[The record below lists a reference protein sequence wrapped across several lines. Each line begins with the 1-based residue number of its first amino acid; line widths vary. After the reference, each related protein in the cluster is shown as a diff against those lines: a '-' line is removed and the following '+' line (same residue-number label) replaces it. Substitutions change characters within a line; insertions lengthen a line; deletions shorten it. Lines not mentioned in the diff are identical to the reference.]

1 MDNSISD
8 EMKRIL
14 ARLKALSQMDIPQ
27 YRSYRRPDGSWADRE
42 PVPEYR
48 EQEELIRRWH
58 ELHALELALAPH
70 PGRLLTSLRLE
81 QLHNSLLDEPQ
92 PMDPALLWRI
102 AASVS
107 RNTPASIS

>member
-14 ARLKALSQMDIPQ
+14 ARLTALSQMDIPQ

-48 EQEELIRRWH
+48 EREELIRRWH

-70 PGRLLTSLRLE
+70 PSRLLTSLRLE
-81 QLHNSLLDEPQ
+81 RLHNSLLDDPL
-92 PMDPALLWRI
+92 PMERAVRGRF

-107 RNTPASIS
+107 RNPPESIS